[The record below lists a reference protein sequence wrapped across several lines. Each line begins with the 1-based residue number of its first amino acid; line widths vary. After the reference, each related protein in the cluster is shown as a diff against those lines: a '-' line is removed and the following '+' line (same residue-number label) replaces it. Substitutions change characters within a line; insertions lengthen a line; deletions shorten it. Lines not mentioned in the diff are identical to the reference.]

1 MAHISSRLIAG
12 LLTAG
17 LLAGCSNSNSG
28 GRFTLPQSFQLPQSE
43 FGTIFE
49 QKSGLI
55 AIARRDGNVIV
66 MDQTGKTPIE
76 LTRDAGMSVLKD
88 RSGVLMSE
96 YVLPMW
102 SPDASQLALVETR
115 SAYPMTLATT
125 YQGSLSVF
133 GQVGPQGSVQD
144 QTVAGSVG
152 REVSETERFAFEPN
166 RVTVEFGGQH
176 VASAVYMTAPSGKGA
191 LKEILYTDD
200 QIDFVDWSPS
210 GDQLAVLARGQSGQT
225 LSLMSPDGANKQDV
239 VSGAFV
245 RWNWHPDGTTMLTQW
260 WASPSSPRLNIDVQA
275 TDNGE
280 KLASV
285 DAGRG
290 VGASATQFS
299 PDGKSMI
306 IVKPVEEGASAGGA
320 DTLDM
325 LLADRDGNVQ
335 RKLTTVSGIVSYAW
349 SPQSDR
355 VAFVVRD
362 TPDSRGGVLRVLD
375 IASGEARLLS
385 ATPVT
390 GFFWSPDGTRIAVFS
405 PVDMASFDTTTTVP
419 SAIGEQSV
427 NPMLVQTI
435 DVAAG
440 PNSARSLFYVEPT
453 ERFMAFVAQS
463 DRFSR
468 AMTIWSPNSRNIVV
482 AVRLPV
488 SQSASSDYVI
498 ESEASGSIFPRI
510 LGEGSLAV
518 WSPK

>member
-1 MAHISSRLIAG
+1 MAG
-12 LLTAG
+12 LLAAG

-28 GRFTLPQSFQLPQSE
+28 GRFTLPQQFQLQQSQ
-43 FGTIFE
+43 FGTVFE

-88 RSGVLMSE
+88 RSGVVLSQ

-102 SPDASQLALVETR
+102 SPDASQLALIETR
-115 SAYPMTLATT
+115 SAYPITLATT
-125 YQGSLSVF
+125 YQGNLAVF

-152 REVSETERFAFEPN
+152 REVSETERFTFEPN
-166 RVTVEFGGQH
+166 RVTVEFGGEH
-176 VASAVYMTAPSGKGA
+176 VASALYMAAPTGKGA

-200 QIDFVDWSPS
+200 QIDFVDWSPN
-210 GDQLAVLARGQSGQT
+210 GDQLAVLASGQSGQT
-225 LSLMSPDGANKQDV
+225 LSLMSPDGANKQDL

-260 WASPSSPRLNIDVQA
+260 WSSPDSTRLNIDVQA

-280 KLASV
+280 KLLSV

-306 IVKPVEEGASAGGA
+306 IVKPAEGSNA
-320 DTLDM
+320 DDALDM

-362 TPDSRGGVLRVLD
+362 TPGSNGGVLRVLD

-405 PVDMASFDTTTTVP
+405 PVDMAAFDPTTSVP
-419 SAIGEQSV
+419 SAIGEQSA

-468 AMTIWSPNSRNIVV
+468 VMSIWSPNSRNIVV

-498 ESEASGSIFPRI
+498 ESEATGSIFPRI

>member
-1 MAHISSRLIAG
+1 MAHTSSRLIVG

-17 LLAGCSNSNSG
+17 LLAGCTNSESN
-28 GRFTLPQSFQLPQSE
+28 GRFTLPQQFQLRQSQ
-43 FGTIFE
+43 FGTLFE
-49 QKSGLI
+49 QKSGMI

-66 MDQTGKTPIE
+66 VDQTGKTPIE

-88 RSGVLMSE
+88 RSGVVLSE

-102 SPDASQLALVETR
+102 SPDASQLALIETR

-125 YQGSLSVF
+125 FQGNLSVF
-133 GQVGPQGSVQD
+133 GQADPRSSVQD

-152 REVSETERFAFEPN
+152 REITETERFTFQPN
-166 RVTVEFGGQH
+166 RVTVEFGGEH
-176 VASAVYMTAPSGKGA
+176 VASAVYMVAPTGKAA
-191 LKEILYTDD
+191 LKEVLYTDD
-200 QIDFVDWSPS
+200 QIEFLDWSPN
-210 GDQLAVLARGQSGQT
+210 GDQVAVLASSQSGQT
-225 LSLMSPDGANKQDV
+225 LSLMSPDGSRKQDV
-239 VSGAFV
+239 VTGSFV

-260 WASPSSPRLNIDVQA
+260 WASPSSPRLSIDVQA

-306 IVKPVEEGASAGGA
+306 IVKPAEVGTE
-320 DTLDM
+320 TLDM

-349 SPQSDR
+349 SPRSDR

-362 TPDSRGGVLRVLD
+362 TPGSSGGVLRVLD

-385 ATPVT
+385 TTPVA

-405 PVDMASFDTTTTVP
+405 PIDLASFDATTSVP
-419 SAIGEQSV
+419 AAISEQSA
-427 NPMLVQTI
+427 NPMLVATI

-440 PNSARSLFYVEPT
+440 PSSTRPLFYVEPT
-453 ERFMAFVAQS
+453 VRFMGFVAQS

-468 AMTIWSPNSRNIVV
+468 AMTIWSPNSRNLVV

-488 SQSASSDYVI
+488 SQNAMADYVI
-498 ESEASGSIFPRI
+498 ESEATGSIFPRI